1 MQNIQTASVRA
12 PGFLGLNLQDS
23 VANLDAGF
31 ALEANNCIVDQKG
44 RIGSRRGWKAI
55 TTSIGSYPIGSLG
68 EFIDYTDSS
77 VIFACANNK
86 IYRVDSNTLT
96 EIVYGGNTSVSITNI
111 TKATQAVVT
120 APNHKF
126 IEGERIKITG
136 VVGMTEVN
144 TKEFT
149 VTEVTETTFK
159 LKGTDSNGYTTYTSG
174 GTAAASGEPPIIIG
188 DNWKQVSLNGSHY
201 FFQEGHAPLVYDP
214 DISLTTYRKISDLQ
228 SYEAFS
234 DTLGVAPEA
243 STAIVAYG
251 RIWAAGMANDKDLLC
266 FSSLLDGKTW
276 NTGTAG
282 TLDVMSVWADGSD
295 AIQALAAFNNYLFIF
310 GKRQIL
316 IYRGAEDPSTM
327 YLEDIVKGIGCVSR
341 DSIAYTG
348 SDVIF
353 LSEVGVMSLLRTIQE
368 KSAPLRDLSMNVR
381 DDLVTNMN
389 SENKANIKASYYA
402 RDAFYIIHL
411 PVTGKTYCFDTRRP
425 LENGGLRV
433 TTWEGIDPVCMVAIS
448 DNRLLFGKIGVIGLY
463 SGYTDNGAS
472 YTFKYKSTH
481 FDFDKPTNLK
491 ILKKIGAVF
500 IGGNN
505 QTITAKWA
513 YDYEE
518 IMDTATS
525 TLKSEKVANYNIDEY
540 GIGEYSDGTVLDD
553 VYINTT
559 GNGETVQIGFEA
571 VINDIFVSMQRIDCY
586 YKYGKTHF

>member
-1 MQNIQTASVRA
+1 MQQIQTASVRA
-12 PGFLGLNLQDS
+12 PGFMGLNLQDS

-44 RIGSRRGWKAI
+44 RIGSRRGWKAL

-77 VIFACANNK
+77 NVFACANSK
-86 IYRVDSNTLT
+86 IYRLDGQTLT
-96 EIVYGGNTSVSITNI
+96 EIVYSESGDFDPTT
-111 TKATQAVVT
+111 
-120 APNHKF
+120 
-126 IEGERIKITG
+126 EITG
-136 VVGMTEVN
+136 N
-144 TKEFT
+144 
-149 VTEVTETTFK
+149 
-159 LKGTDSNGYTTYTSG
+159 
-174 GTAAASGEPPIIIG
+174 
-188 DNWKQVSLNGSHY
+188 NWKQCSLNGRHY
-201 FFQEGHAPLVYDP
+201 FFQEGHKTLVYDP
-214 DISLTTYRKISDLQ
+214 DVSTEQYNVVNEVISYQ
-228 SYEAFS
+228 AFS
-234 DTLGVAPEA
+234 ETLGTCPEA
-243 STAIVAYG
+243 ATAITAYG

-266 FSSLLDGKTW
+266 FSDLVDGNVW

-282 TLDVMSVWADGSD
+282 TLDVMTVWADGSD

-381 DDLVTNMN
+381 DELVANMN
-389 SENKANIKASYYA
+389 SENKANIKATYYA
-402 RDAFYIIHL
+402 RDAFYLLHL

-425 LENGGLRV
+425 LDNGGLRV
-433 TTWEGIDPVCMVAIS
+433 TTWSGIDPVCMVAIS
-448 DNRLLFGKIGVIGLY
+448 DNRLLFGKTGVIGLY
-463 SGYTDNGAS
+463 NGYSDNGNP
-472 YTFKYKSTH
+472 YTFSYKSTH
-481 FDFDKPTNLK
+481 FEMDKPTSLK
-491 ILKKIGAVF
+491 ILKKVGAVF

-505 QTITAKWA
+505 QEITTKWA

-518 IMDTATS
+518 VMESATVN
-525 TLKSEKVANYNIDEY
+525 LKSEKVAEYGIDEY

-553 VYINTT
+553 VYVNTT

-571 VINDIFVSMQRIDCY
+571 DINSIFVSLQRIDVY
-586 YKYGKTHF
+586 YKFGKIHL

>member
-1 MQNIQTASVRA
+1 MQAIQTASVRA
-12 PGFLGLNLQDS
+12 PGFMGLNLQDS

-55 TTSIGSYPIGSLG
+55 TTSIGSYPIGSIG
-68 EFIDYTDSS
+68 EFIDYTDTSI
-77 VIFACANNK
+77 IFACANSK
-86 IYRVDSNTLT
+86 IYRVDGQTLT
-96 EIVYGGNTSVSITNI
+96 EITYSGSGNFNPTN
-111 TKATQAVVT
+111 
-120 APNHKF
+120 
-126 IEGERIKITG
+126 E
-136 VVGMTEVN
+136 
-144 TKEFT
+144 
-149 VTEVTETTFK
+149 
-159 LKGTDSNGYTTYTSG
+159 
-174 GTAAASGEPPIIIG
+174 IIG
-188 DNWKQVSLNGSHY
+188 NNWKQVSLNGRHY
-201 FFQEGHAPLVYDP
+201 FFQEGHKALVYDP
-214 DISLTTYRKISDLQ
+214 DVSTTQYNVVNEVIGYQ
-228 SYEAFS
+228 AFS
-234 DTLGVAPEA
+234 ETLGTCPDAA
-243 STAIVAYG
+243 TAINAYG
-251 RIWAAGMANDKDLLC
+251 RIWAAGMANDKDIVC
-266 FSSLLDGKTW
+266 FSDLLDGNVW

-341 DSIAYTG
+341 DTIAYTG

-389 SENKANIKASYYA
+389 SENKANIKGVYYA
-402 RDAFYIIHL
+402 RDAFYLLHL

-425 LENGGLRV
+425 LENGGLRC
-433 TTWEGIDPVCMVAIS
+433 TTWTGISPSSIAAIS
-448 DNRLLFGKIGVIGLY
+448 DNRLLFGKTGVVGVYHGY
-463 SGYTDNGAS
+463 SDNGS
-472 YTFKYKSTH
+472 TYTFSYKSTH
-481 FDFDKPTNLK
+481 FDMDKPTNLK
-491 ILKKIGAVF
+491 ILKKLGAVF

-505 QTITAKWA
+505 QEITAKWA

-518 IMDTATS
+518 VMESTTAN
-525 TLKSEKVANYNIDEY
+525 LKSEPVSNYNIDEY

-553 VYINTT
+553 VYVNTT

-571 VINDIFVSMQRIDCY
+571 VINGIFVSLQRIDCY
-586 YKYGKTHF
+586 FKYGKVHL